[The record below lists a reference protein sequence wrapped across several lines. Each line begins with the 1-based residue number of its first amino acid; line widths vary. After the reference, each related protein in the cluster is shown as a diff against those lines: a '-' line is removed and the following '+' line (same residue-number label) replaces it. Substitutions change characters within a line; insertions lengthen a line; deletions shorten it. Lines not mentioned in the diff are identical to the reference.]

1 MCGRYGRRGDK
12 QKIAEAFH
20 VRAGLEEVDF
30 GETFDAAPGSL
41 QPVVTKKNDERELT
55 IMRWGF
61 KLPDRLLFNVRSEGV
76 TSANFWK
83 DKFASTRCIVPAS
96 SYFEW
101 QDCDT
106 KPKPKYEIEVPGRE
120 YFGIAGVWAPWK
132 NPKTNQWENTFST
145 FTSEPNA
152 LIEKIHIRQPV
163 ILEPRDFEEWLSP
176 ADRPACPL
184 AARHVGRRDEDDP
197 PIPAANGRPGWADSD
212 EGPLRLAP
220 YRQHIR
226 AVISNI

>member
-20 VRAGLEEVDF
+20 VGAGLEEVDF

-41 QPVVTKKNDERELT
+41 QPVVTKKNDERGLA

-83 DKFASTRCIVPAS
+83 DRFASTRCIVPAS

-101 QDCDT
+101 PDCDT
-106 KPKPKYEIEVPGRE
+106 KPKPKYEIEVSGRE
-120 YFGIAGVWAPWK
+120 YFAIAGVWAPWK
-132 NPKTNQWENTFST
+132 NPKTDQWENTFST

-176 ADRPACPL
+176 AERPPVHL
-184 AARHVGRRDEDDP
+184 LRVM
-197 PIPAANGRPGWADSD
+197 SD
-212 EGPLRLAP
+212 EEMKMTLLSPPPMAAQVGQPVMKGLFD
-220 YRQHIR
+220 
-226 AVISNI
+226 

>member
-41 QPVVTKKNDERELT
+41 QPVVTKKNDERGLA

-106 KPKPKYEIEVPGRE
+106 KPKPKYEIEVSGHE

-132 NPKTNQWENTFST
+132 NPKTDQWENTFST

-176 ADRPACPL
+176 AERPPVHL
-184 AARHVGRRDEDDP
+184 LRVM
-197 PIPAANGRPGWADSD
+197 SD
-212 EGPLRLAP
+212 EEMKMTLLSPPPTAAQVGQPVMKGLFD
-220 YRQHIR
+220 
-226 AVISNI
+226 